1 MPVAAS
7 QYISIEEYLSAERA
21 GDQKHEYFKGKVF
34 AMSGASYR
42 HNKIATNVNRAI
54 LPHLT
59 TSGCEM
65 FGSDLRVHIPESTLF
80 TYPDAL
86 IICGPPEF
94 SDDVFDTVTNPSVIV
109 EILSPS
115 TKNYDRGS
123 KFFLYRSIL
132 SLQEYL
138 LIDADEVSV
147 ELFIRNPDFTWT
159 LREYKQLTDSVHLQ
173 TVNLSILLSELYT
186 GVDLG

>member
-1 MPVAAS
+1 MPLTAS
-7 QYISIEEYLSAERA
+7 PYISIAEYLSAERA
-21 GDQKHEYFKGKVF
+21 GDQKHEYFKGQVF

-42 HNKIATNVNRAI
+42 HNKIATNLNRAI

-86 IICGPPEF
+86 IICGNPVF
-94 SDDVFDTVTNPSVIV
+94 SDDIFDTVTNPAMIA

-138 LIDADEVSV
+138 LIDTDEVSV
-147 ELFIRNPDFTWT
+147 ELFIRNSDFTWT
-159 LREYKQLTDSVHLQ
+159 LKEYKHLTDAVYLQ
-173 TVNLSILLSELYT
+173 TAKLSVLLSDIYSGAALP
-186 GVDLG
+186 

>member
-1 MPVAAS
+1 MPAAAS
-7 QYISIEEYLSAERA
+7 QYVSIEEYLSAERA
-21 GDQKHEYFKGKVF
+21 GEQKHEYFKGKVF

-42 HNKIATNVNRAI
+42 HNKIATNLNRAI
-54 LPHLT
+54 LPYLT

-86 IICGPPEF
+86 IICGPPAF
-94 SDDVFDTVTNPSVIV
+94 SDDVFDTVTTPSVIV
-109 EILSPS
+109 KILSPL

-123 KFFLYRSIL
+123 KFFVYRSIP

-138 LIDADEVSV
+138 LIDTEEVSV
-147 ELFIRNPDFTWT
+147 ELFIRNPDFSWT
-159 LREYKQLTDSVHLQ
+159 LREYKHLTDSVYLQ
-173 TVNLSILLSELYT
+173 MVKLSVLLSDLYSGVEL
-186 GVDLG
+186 L

>member
-7 QYISIEEYLSAERA
+7 QYMSIAEYLSAERA

-42 HNKIATNVNRAI
+42 HNKIATNLNRAM
-54 LPHLT
+54 LPYLT

-65 FGSDLRVHIPESTLF
+65 FGSDLRVHIPESALF

-86 IICGPPEF
+86 IICGPPAF
-94 SDDVFDTVTNPSVIV
+94 SDDVFDTVTNPAVIM

-115 TKNYDRGS
+115 TKSYDRGS

-159 LREYKQLTDSVHLQ
+159 LKEYKHLADAVYLQ
-173 TVNLSILLSELYT
+173 TVKLSVLLNDLYS
-186 GVDLG
+186 GVKLP